1 MKSAHRTVMIVII
14 VWCLDGIPTFIF
26 FDISPLT
33 KTCVVTNTVYQ
44 IYISIYILGLLYLI
58 PVLTLIIFG
67 FLTYQNIR
75 QTRILVEEQANR
87 QLTRMI
93 FIQIIL
99 IVISMIPIGSLT
111 VYMLITISLVKDSN
125 QLLKEYF
132 VDTVFSL
139 VSYLY
144 YVVCLVFTKR

>member
-1 MKSAHRTVMIVII
+1 VIIVII
-14 VWCLDGIPTFIF
+14 VWCLHGIPTFIF
-26 FDISPLT
+26 FDISPLS
-33 KTCVVTNTVYQ
+33 KTCVVTNTAYQ
-44 IYISIYILGLLYLI
+44 IYLSIYILGLLCLAPI
-58 PVLTLIIFG
+58 LTLIIFG

-75 QTRILVEEQANR
+75 QTIVLAEEQADR
-87 QLTRMI
+87 QLTGMI
-93 FIQIIL
+93 FIQITL

-111 VYMLITISLVKDSN
+111 VYILITSYFVKDSN